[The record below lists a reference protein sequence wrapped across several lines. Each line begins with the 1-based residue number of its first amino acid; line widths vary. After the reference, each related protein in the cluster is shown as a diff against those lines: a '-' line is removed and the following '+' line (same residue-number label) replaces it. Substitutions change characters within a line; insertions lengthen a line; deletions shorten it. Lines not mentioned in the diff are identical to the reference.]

1 MIVRS
6 GALGNTDIQDV
17 PRPLVCS
24 RRRAWS
30 LGEAE
35 SKRRSIFAFPMAS
48 VQCFWCHLDGSAVAN
63 RSCRP
68 CHECRVSNC
77 VPSRP
82 TRSSRTGVMA
92 AEDGVR
98 AYRGTA
104 TLSQPPPR
112 KASSAEMRAAGMTSR
127 GLFRPQPP
135 VDSGRDAFSAVA
147 ATRHNPP
154 GPQRLT
160 SRCHLPLRSAAGRSK
175 DLLP

>member
-6 GALGNTDIQDV
+6 GALGNTDIQAV

-135 VDSGRDAFSAVA
+135 VDSGRDAW
-147 ATRHNPP
+147 
-154 GPQRLT
+154 
-160 SRCHLPLRSAAGRSK
+160 SRCCCDKAQPTRSSK
-175 DLLP
+175 ADITMSLALAVCSGTQ